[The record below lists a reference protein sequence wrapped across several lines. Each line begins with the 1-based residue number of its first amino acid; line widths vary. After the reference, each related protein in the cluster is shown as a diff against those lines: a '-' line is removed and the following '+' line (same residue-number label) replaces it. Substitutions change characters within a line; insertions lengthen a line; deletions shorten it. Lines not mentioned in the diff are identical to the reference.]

1 MYKMKINYKLVLSCV
16 LFMITPFRTMA
27 TEYLTIEFKDK
38 SFVTFGMDKQPVISF
53 KDGNLV
59 ITDNSN
65 ETKEMVTNQVVR
77 YYFSKQKI
85 TANIEEERTVAQKPI
100 VLNGHVMYQGLTSS
114 SVVRVF
120 TLNGVEVAHY
130 KADSQGRVDIDV
142 STMPHGVYIFHS
154 NKNVIKIVNK

>member
-1 MYKMKINYKLVLSCV
+1 MKQKKWSPI
-16 LFMITPFRTMA
+16 
-27 TEYLTIEFKDK
+27 K
-38 SFVTFGMDKQPVISF
+38 SHAIISQN
-53 KDGNLV
+53 K
-59 ITDNSN
+59 
-65 ETKEMVTNQVVR
+65 
-77 YYFSKQKI
+77 KI

-130 KADSQGRVDIDV
+130 KADSQGCVDIDI
-142 STMPHGVYIFHS
+142 STMPHGVYIFQS

>member
-1 MYKMKINYKLVLSCV
+1 MKINYKLLLSCV
-16 LFMITPFRTMA
+16 LFMIMPFRTMA

-130 KADSQGRVDIDV
+130 KADSQGCVDIDV

>member
-1 MYKMKINYKLVLSCV
+1 MKINYKLVLSCV

-130 KADSQGRVDIDV
+130 KADSQGCVDIDI